1 MNQRMQILSKG
12 ELAKIHEATLRVLKE
27 TGIAFKSDEALNIF
41 KKHGVKV
48 VDETVYLD
56 AKTVEKALES
66 APGEFR
72 LNARESSKSVTIGGD
87 SIVLIPG
94 YGTCNMI
101 SVTGEMRKPTCKD
114 YDNFCK
120 LVQTSDVIN
129 MNGCLMVEPED
140 IDPNFSHL
148 HMIHSNI
155 LLCDKPF
162 VGSSVSAKAAR
173 ESIEMAGIAW
183 GSENAIENKPVMI
196 SIISSLSP
204 LQYSEEMAGALIE
217 YAKKGQA
224 NMVGGLLMAGSTAP
238 VGIPSTIVLQ
248 NAEFLAGIVLAQLVQ
263 PGNPVVYGGTS
274 TITDMKTGAP
284 AVGAPELSI
293 IQNAQAQIAK
303 MYQLP
308 CRGSGG
314 ISDSYIPDAQAAIE
328 SSLALSTTLR
338 SGSHF
343 ILHAAGILGSYLAM
357 SYEKFIIDE
366 EIIGMLLRMFKPMD
380 FSDEEIDLETIQS
393 VGIGGEYLTHPKTF
407 KKFRKE
413 YYLPNLLQR
422 QNYDQ
427 WVNSGK
433 KMIHEVAAEKYSLRM
448 ESYQKPDISPDIAS
462 DLSHYVEKRMPN

>member
-1 MNQRMQILSKG
+1 MNQRMQVLSG
-12 ELAKIHEATLRVLKE
+12 ADLARIHEVTLRVLKE
-27 TGIAFKSDEALNIF
+27 VGIAFKSEKALEIF

-56 AKTVEKALES
+56 GKTIEKALES
-66 APGEFR
+66 APAEFK
-72 LNARESSKSVTIGGD
+72 LEARNPSKTVTIGGD
-87 SIVLIPG
+87 NIVLIPG
-94 YGTCNMI
+94 YGACNMI
-101 SVTGEMRKPTCKD
+101 SATGDMRKPICED

-120 LVQTSDVIN
+120 LVQTSDIIN

-148 HMIHSNI
+148 HMMRSNI

-162 VGSSVSAKAAR
+162 VGSSVSVKAAQ
-173 ESIEMAGIAW
+173 ESIQMAGITW
-183 GSENAIENKPVMI
+183 GSEDVIKNKPVMI
-196 SIISSLSP
+196 AIISSLSP

-238 VGIPSTIVLQ
+238 VEIPSTIVLQ

-274 TITDMKTGAP
+274 TITDMRTGAP

-293 IQNAQAQIAK
+293 IQNAQVQIAK

-328 SSLALSTTLR
+328 SSLALGTTLR

-366 EIIGMLLRMFKPMD
+366 EIIGMLLRMFTPMA

-413 YYLPNLLQR
+413 YYMPNLLQR
-422 QNYDQ
+422 QNYDS

-433 KMIHEVAAEKYSLRM
+433 KLIHEVATDKYKLRLA
-448 ESYQKPDISPDIAS
+448 SYQKPDISPDIAS
-462 DLSHYVEKRMPN
+462 DLKNFVDKRMPN